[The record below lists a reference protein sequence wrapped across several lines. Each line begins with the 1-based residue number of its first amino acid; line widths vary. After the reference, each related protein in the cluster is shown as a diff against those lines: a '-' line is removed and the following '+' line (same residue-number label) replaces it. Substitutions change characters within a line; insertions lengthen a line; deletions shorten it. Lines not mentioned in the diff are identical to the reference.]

1 MRTYLISGI
10 LLTVCVFAYL
20 GLPRPTETQK
30 PSLNKSEKSPD
41 VQEVKTSSS
50 TKAEEVFLESK
61 SVYTEPLVEPAS
73 VVQAAPEPVIKKS
86 EPTACEI
93 AREALYTVGLDPV
106 AEKVWLDTIN
116 NLENPARDRK
126 NLIEDLDTTGLK
138 SHRNPTAEDIPLIQ
152 SRLALIEK
160 YAPSAADPVNAAAFQ
175 EAKKDLTRMLAK
187 ANAQTQ
193 PAAQPVAP
201 AQPTPPI
208 Q

>member
-1 MRTYLISGI
+1 MRTYIIAG
-10 LLTVCVFAYL
+10 LLVTVCVFAYL
-20 GLPRPTETQK
+20 GLSHPADIQK
-30 PSLNKSEKSPD
+30 PSIDKPEKSPD
-41 VQEVKTSSS
+41 LQEVKTKPS
-50 TKAEEVFLESK
+50 KPVVAEVIQESK
-61 SVYTEPLVEPAS
+61 SVNFEPRPVI
-73 VVQAAPEPVIKKS
+73 QAAPEPVAQKP

-116 NLENPARDRK
+116 NLENPAHDRK
-126 NLIEDLDTTGLK
+126 NLIEDLDTTGFK
-138 SHRNPTAEDIPLIQ
+138 SHRNPTPEDVPLIQ

-187 ANAQTQ
+187 ATAQTQ

-201 AQPTPPI
+201 VQPTPPI

>member
-1 MRTYLISGI
+1 
-10 LLTVCVFAYL
+10 VFAYL
-20 GLPRPTETQK
+20 GLSHPADIQK
-30 PSLNKSEKSPD
+30 PSINKSEKSPD
-41 VQEVKTSSS
+41 LQEVKTKPS
-50 TKAEEVFLESK
+50 KPVVAEVVQESK
-61 SVYTEPLVEPAS
+61 SLNFEPRP
-73 VVQAAPEPVIKKS
+73 VVQAAAEPVAQKP

-93 AREALYTVGLDPV
+93 AREALFTVGLDPV

-187 ANAQTQ
+187 ATAQTQ
-193 PAAQPVAP
+193 PATQPSAP
-201 AQPTPPI
+201 AQPAPPI

>member
-1 MRTYLISGI
+1 MRTYIIAGVFV
-10 LLTVCVFAYL
+10 TVCVFAYL
-20 GLPRPTETQK
+20 GLSRPTEIQK
-30 PSLNKSEKSPD
+30 PSYKSEKSPD
-41 VQEVKTSSS
+41 VQEVKTKPS
-50 TKAEEVFLESK
+50 KPAEAEIVQESK
-61 SVYTEPLVEPAS
+61 SINVEPRP
-73 VVQAAPEPVIKKS
+73 VVQAAPEPVVQKP

-116 NLENPARDRK
+116 NLENPAHDRK
-126 NLIEDLDTTGLK
+126 NLIEDLDTTGFK
-138 SHRNPTAEDIPLIQ
+138 SHRNPTPEDVPLIQ

-193 PAAQPVAP
+193 PATQPTAP

>member
-1 MRTYLISGI
+1 MRTYIIAGVLV
-10 LLTVCVFAYL
+10 TVCVFAYL
-20 GLPRPTETQK
+20 RLSRPAETQK

-41 VQEVKTSSS
+41 VQEVKTKPS
-50 TKAEEVFLESK
+50 KPAEAEVVQESK
-61 SVYTEPLVEPAS
+61 LLNVEPRP
-73 VVQAAPEPVIKKS
+73 VVQAAVEPVVQKP

-193 PAAQPVAP
+193 PATQPAAP

>member
-1 MRTYLISGI
+1 MRTYIIAGVLV
-10 LLTVCVFAYL
+10 TVCVFAYL
-20 GLPRPTETQK
+20 GLSRPAEIQK
-30 PSLNKSEKSPD
+30 PALEKPATTKEVKSTPTKSPEI
-41 VQEVKTSSS
+41 EVVREAKIS
-50 TKAEEVFLESK
+50 AR
-61 SVYTEPLVEPAS
+61 EPIIEQPSPAPAPNNAVAQTREPS
-73 VVQAAPEPVIKKS
+73 
-86 EPTACEI
+86 ACEI
-93 AREALYTVGLDPV
+93 AREALNTVGLDPV

-187 ANAQTQ
+187 ATAQTQ
-193 PAAQPVAP
+193 PATQPTTP